1 MKCQSQSSLLDFAVR
16 TKKYPASTSARS
28 PQPKD
33 CHSSDSDNVCII
45 DQSHNI
51 SSDTSVMS
59 SIDISGQ
66 QSSSDSTL
74 IDTTEKSKSVASVS
88 ITEQPPSDIA
98 PNAGHSPCQP
108 LIRFPT
114 RQAAFL

>member
-1 MKCQSQSSLLDFAVR
+1 MKRQSQSSLLDFAVR

-33 CHSSDSDNVCII
+33 CHSSDSDDVCII

-66 QSSSDSTL
+66 QSSSDSVHVPTL
-74 IDTTEKSKSVASVS
+74 IDTTEKSKSVASAS
-88 ITEQPPSDIA
+88 TTEQAPSDIA
-98 PNAGHSPCQP
+98 PNAGHSPC
-108 LIRFPT
+108 
-114 RQAAFL
+114 